1 MCNELSL
8 IAFDFVSLVSETVAF
23 MQSYHS
29 SVFRRASNDPS
40 VILNS
45 TIVAGR
51 AFLLLDQFWVTG
63 NSLDR
68 IFLSRL
74 HVQPR

>member
-8 IAFDFVSLVSETVAF
+8 TAFDFVSLVSETVAF
-23 MQSYHS
+23 MQSYRS
-29 SVFRRASNDPS
+29 PVFRRVSNDPS
-40 VILNS
+40 VTLNS

-63 NSLDR
+63 NSMDR

>member
-1 MCNELSL
+1 MCDELSL
-8 IAFDFVSLVSETVAF
+8 TAFDFVSLVSEIVAF

-29 SVFRRASNDPS
+29 SVFRRAKNDPS
-40 VILNS
+40 VTLNS

-68 IFLSRL
+68 ISLSRL